1 MSDQP
6 ASAVVDLGF
15 RARPWQDTVFRRL
28 KRNSVLI
35 VHRRGGKTVLAIL
48 KLIDSALKCKKERGR
63 YGYLAP
69 ELKQAKAVAWDYLKS
84 YAAKVPG
91 TKINESETWVEFTNG
106 ARIRL
111 YGADN
116 PNSIRGLYFDG
127 VVVDEVAQAKPELWD
142 AILIP
147 ALSDRQ
153 GWVIFIGTPM
163 GDDLLSRLY
172 YNALDKPDWYAS
184 LLTINDTHAVPDDE
198 VKKAQEAMSPKAFR
212 REWLCDLTASRDDT
226 LLTIDDVMA
235 SMKRDCPEKD
245 YYWAEKR
252 LGVDVARQG
261 DDKTVIFKRQGL
273 VAFQPAV
280 LMNARSTE
288 VAGAVMNISTNWGA
302 DRVFVDGTGGYGAG
316 VLDNLYAQRYTPID
330 VQFGGRADDSRFLN
344 KRAEIWFRMA
354 EWVKRGGC
362 LPESQELRAELTSVS
377 YWHNQAGKLQLEA
390 KEDVK
395 ERLGFSVDRA
405 DALACTFATP
415 DRVAKAHSPVASI
428 SQPRLE
434 DGRPA
439 WEYNPLE
446 RD

>member
-1 MSDQP
+1 LSDQP